1 MDGGHLGHPMRST
14 TLYRVLAVLFVLIA
28 IALAWNHFGDVNP
41 LVLDPVP
48 GTLLGLAAGV
58 GISIVAA

>member
-1 MDGGHLGHPMRST
+1 MRST